1 MMKRR
6 HSLLWLLLAVVRT
19 DSDASAHIKQ
29 KVPPAECGR
38 RFAV

>member
-6 HSLLWLLLAVVRT
+6 HSLLWLLLAVVPT
-19 DSDASAHIKQ
+19 DSDVSSHIKQ
-29 KVPPAECGR
+29 NRPPAFCGR